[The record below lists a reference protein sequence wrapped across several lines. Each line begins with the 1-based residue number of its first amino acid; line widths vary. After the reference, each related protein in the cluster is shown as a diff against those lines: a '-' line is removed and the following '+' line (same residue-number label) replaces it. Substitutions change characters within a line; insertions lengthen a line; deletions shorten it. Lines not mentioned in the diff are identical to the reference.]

1 MDMLTDNEKALRALR
16 QAGKDGIHSFALN
29 KIIGTTRAAARIN
42 DLKKRGHTIAS
53 QPELLGHARGARYF
67 LVSSPMEKQK
77 PQYAFDASRQVFVQ
91 L

>member
-1 MDMLTDNEKALRALR
+1 MLTDNEMALRALR
-16 QAGKDGIHSFALN
+16 EAGRNGVHSFVLN

-42 DLKKRGHTIAS
+42 DLKKRGYQIAS
-53 QPELLGHARGARYF
+53 QPQLLGNARGSRYF
-67 LVSSPMEKQK
+67 LLASPMEKQK